1 VKRLPAPARLANQ
14 VPPQFL
20 GVSQGQIMEKLPAQ
34 MTVIGISKPGGPE
47 VLLPETRA
55 VPAPG
60 PGEILIKVAAAG
72 VNRPDVAQRSGSYPP
87 PPGASDLPGLEI
99 SGEVVAVGSDT
110 KKHKIGDKVMSL
122 VAGGGYAQYCIAQ
135 DAQAITVPSTLS
147 MIEAGAV
154 AETLMTVWHN
164 VFERGGLKSGETLL
178 IHGGSS
184 GIGTMA
190 IQLAKAFGAKVIVTV
205 GSQEKADACL
215 KLGADHAINYKTQ
228 DFVTEVKTA
237 TGGKGVEVILDMV
250 GGDYVDR
257 NYDAAAVDGRIVQI
271 ALLGGPKATI
281 NVGKLMVKR
290 LNHTGSTL
298 RPRSNAD
305 KAAMVAAIEAKVMPL
320 FREGRIKPLMDSSF
334 PLEKAADA
342 HRRMETSEHIGKIV
356 LVV

>member
-1 VKRLPAPARLANQ
+1 
-14 VPPQFL
+14 
-20 GVSQGQIMEKLPAQ
+20 MEKVPSQ

-60 PGEILIKVAAAG
+60 PNEILIKVAAAG
-72 VNRPDVAQRSGSYPP
+72 VNRPDVAQRSGAYPP

-99 SGEVVAVGSDT
+99 AGTVVAVGAGAT
-110 KKHKIGDKVMSL
+110 RHKLGDKVMSL
-122 VAGGGYAQYCIAQ
+122 VAGGGYAPYCIAQ
-135 DAQAITVPSTLS
+135 DAQAMAVPPALS
-147 MIEAGAV
+147 MPEAGAIP
-154 AETLMTVWHN
+154 ETLMTVWHN
-164 VFERGGLKSGETLL
+164 VFERGGLKPGETLL

-190 IQLAKAFGAKVIVTV
+190 IQLAKAFGSKVIVTV
-205 GSQEKADACL
+205 GGQDKVDACL
-215 KLGADHAINYKTQ
+215 KLGADRAVNYKTE
-228 DFVTEVKTA
+228 DFVAEVKAATDGAGANVILDMVGGDYGHRNYDAAA
-237 TGGKGVEVILDMV
+237 TGGAGANVILDMV

-257 NYDAAAVDGRIVQI
+257 NYDAAAIDGRIVQI
-271 ALLGGPKATI
+271 ATLGGAKVTVNIAK
-281 NVGKLMVKR
+281 VMVKR

-320 FREGRIKPLMDSSF
+320 LREGRVKPLMDSTF

-356 LVV
+356 LAV

>member
-1 VKRLPAPARLANQ
+1 
-14 VPPQFL
+14 
-20 GVSQGQIMEKLPAQ
+20 MEKVPSQ

-55 VPAPG
+55 VPVPG
-60 PGEILIKVAAAG
+60 PAEILVKVAAAG

-99 SGEVVAVGSDT
+99 AGEVVAVGSDAQ
-110 KKHKIGDKVMSL
+110 KHKIGDKVMSL

-135 DAQAITVPSTLS
+135 DAQAMTVPPTLS
-147 MIEAGAV
+147 MIEAGAL

-164 VFERGGLKSGETLL
+164 VFERGGLKAGETIL

-190 IQLAKAFGAKVIVTV
+190 IQLATAFGAKAIVTV

-215 KLGADHAINYKTQ
+215 QLGADHAINYKTQ
-228 DFVTEVKTA
+228 DFVAEVKTI
-237 TGGKGVEVILDMV
+237 TGGKGVELILDMV
-250 GGDYVDR
+250 GGEYVDR

-271 ALLGGPKATI
+271 ALLGGGKATI
-281 NVGKLMVKR
+281 NVGKIMVKR
-290 LNHTGSTL
+290 LHHTGSTL

-320 FREGRIKPLMDSSF
+320 IRDGRIKPLMDSSF

-356 LVV
+356 LVAERS

>member
-1 VKRLPAPARLANQ
+1 
-14 VPPQFL
+14 
-20 GVSQGQIMEKLPAQ
+20 MEKVPSQ

-47 VLLPETRA
+47 VLLPETRS
-55 VPAPG
+55 VPVPG
-60 PGEILIKVAAAG
+60 PGEILIKVTAAG

-99 SGEVVAVGSDT
+99 SGEVVAVGSDA

-205 GSQEKADACL
+205 GSKEKADACL

-250 GGDYVDR
+250 GGEYVDR

-271 ALLGGPKATI
+271 ALLGGGKATI

-290 LNHTGSTL
+290 LHHTGSTL

-356 LVV
+356 LVA

>member
-1 VKRLPAPARLANQ
+1 
-14 VPPQFL
+14 
-20 GVSQGQIMEKLPAQ
+20 
-34 MTVIGISKPGGPE
+34 
-47 VLLPETRA
+47 
-55 VPAPG
+55 
-60 PGEILIKVAAAG
+60 
-72 VNRPDVAQRSGSYPP
+72 
-87 PPGASDLPGLEI
+87 
-99 SGEVVAVGSDT
+99 
-110 KKHKIGDKVMSL
+110 MSL

-135 DAQAITVPSTLS
+135 DAQAIAVPPNLS
-147 MIEAGAV
+147 IKEAGATP
-154 AETLMTVWHN
+154 ETLMTVWHN
-164 VFERGGLKSGETLL
+164 VFERGALKAGETLL

-205 GSQEKADACL
+205 GSQDKADACT

-228 DFVTEVKTA
+228 DFVAEVKTM
-237 TGGKGVEVILDMV
+237 TGGKGCDVILDMV
-250 GGDYVDR
+250 GGDYVER

-271 ALLGGPKATI
+271 ALLGGAKATI
-281 NVGKLMVKR
+281 TIAKLMVKR

-320 FREGRIKPLMDSSF
+320 VREGRVKPLMDSSF

-356 LVV
+356 LLA

>member
-1 VKRLPAPARLANQ
+1 
-14 VPPQFL
+14 
-20 GVSQGQIMEKLPAQ
+20 MEKLPAQ

-60 PGEILIKVAAAG
+60 PGEILIKVKAAG
-72 VNRPDVAQRSGSYPP
+72 VNRPDVAQRAGSYPP
-87 PPGASDLPGLEI
+87 PPGASDLPGLEVA
-99 SGEVVAVGSDT
+99 GEVAAVGPGVT
-110 KKHKIGDKVMSL
+110 RHKVGDKVMSL

-135 DAQAITVPSTLS
+135 DAQAMAVPPSLS
-147 MIEAGAV
+147 MLEAGAIP
-154 AETLMTVWHN
+154 ETLMTVWHN
-164 VFERGGLKSGETLL
+164 VFERGALQPGETLL

-190 IQLAKAFGAKVIVTV
+190 IQLAKAFGSKVIVTV
-205 GSQEKADACL
+205 GSKDKADACL
-215 KLGADHAINYKTQ
+215 KLGAISAINYKTE
-228 DFVTEVKTA
+228 DFVAEVKSA
-237 TGGKGVEVILDMV
+237 TNGAGANVILDMV
-250 GGDYVDR
+250 AGDYVER

-271 ALLGGPKATI
+271 AVLAGAKVTVNIA
-281 NVGKLMVKR
+281 KLMVKR
-290 LNHTGSTL
+290 LHHTGSTL

-320 FREGRIKPLMDSSF
+320 LREGRIKPLMDSTF

-356 LVV
+356 LQV

>member
-1 VKRLPAPARLANQ
+1 
-14 VPPQFL
+14 
-20 GVSQGQIMEKLPAQ
+20 MEKLPAQ

-55 VPAPG
+55 VPSPG
-60 PGEILIKVAAAG
+60 PGEILVKVEAAG

-99 SGEVVAVGSDT
+99 AGEVVALGAGST
-110 KKHKIGDKVMSL
+110 RHKLGDKVMSL

-135 DAQAITVPSTLS
+135 DAQAMAVPPSLS
-147 MIEAGAV
+147 IQEAGALP
-154 AETLMTVWHN
+154 ETLMTVWHN

-190 IQLAKAFGAKVIVTV
+190 IQLAKAFGSKVMVTV
-205 GSQEKADACL
+205 GSREKADACL
-215 KLGADHAINYKTQ
+215 KLGADHAINYKTE
-228 DFVTEVKTA
+228 DFVEAVKKATA
-237 TGGKGVEVILDMV
+237 GAGANVILDMV
-250 GGDYVDR
+250 GGDYIDR
-257 NYDAAAVDGRIVQI
+257 NYEAAAVEGRIVQI
-271 ALLGGPKATI
+271 AFLAGTPKASA
-281 NVGKLMVKR
+281 NFAKLMVKR
-290 LNHTGSTL
+290 LHHTGSTL

-320 FREGRIKPLMDSSF
+320 LREGRVKPLMDSTF

-356 LVV
+356 LAV

>member
-1 VKRLPAPARLANQ
+1 
-14 VPPQFL
+14 
-20 GVSQGQIMEKLPAQ
+20 MEKVPSQ

-55 VPAPG
+55 VPVPG
-60 PGEILIKVAAAG
+60 PAEILVKVAAAG

-99 SGEVVAVGSDT
+99 SGEVVAVGSDA

-135 DAQAITVPSTLS
+135 DAQAMTVPPTLS
-147 MIEAGAV
+147 MIEAGAL

-164 VFERGGLKSGETLL
+164 VFERGGLKAGETIL

-190 IQLAKAFGAKVIVTV
+190 IQLATAFGAKAIVTV
-205 GSQEKADACL
+205 GSQEKADACV

-228 DFVTEVKTA
+228 DFVAEVKTI
-237 TGGKGVEVILDMV
+237 TGGKGVELILDMV
-250 GGDYVDR
+250 GGEYVDR

-271 ALLGGPKATI
+271 ALLGGGKATI
-281 NVGKLMVKR
+281 NVGKIMVKR
-290 LNHTGSTL
+290 LHHTGSTL

-305 KAAMVAAIEAKVMPL
+305 KAAMVAAIEAEVMPL
-320 FREGRIKPLMDSSF
+320 IRDGRIKPLMDSSF

-356 LVV
+356 LVAERS